1 MSRRRRDPAEDGH
14 GRLLDAWTAPSGA
27 GGPIGCLST
36 TYTFSA
42 PFFEE
47 ECLGR
52 FLGMETQPEE
62 SGAAYLIEREEK
74 LGEVYTGIV
83 VDRLHA
89 AADQRSLAWDILP
102 VRVGGGCMHAK
113 VTLLV
118 WANAMRVIVGSA
130 NCTEA
135 GYRSNL
141 EIFSVLDFKDG
152 GGDDRALLVD
162 VIAFLRDLVALSPA
176 GPARDRAEPFLAS
189 VSARAE
195 AWQPPP
201 KAADVEVRVLIG
213 GGIGGRP
220 RQLLSTLRTE
230 VWQDSRAPRTLE
242 VVSPFFDLD
251 PAAMAKAVGEVL
263 ARRGEVTTT
272 FYVATRKDGDGTL
285 HVQAPLGLQ
294 TAFPDAPFKPIRLED
309 RDEVRAL
316 HAKCLAIA
324 NDHSVA
330 MMVGS
335 SNFTSAGLG
344 LGEGPAN
351 IEANLVYVVPIGSVG
366 HVALGQAWPTADDDA
381 IDLSTVRFSPAF
393 DEGAIGSVLED
404 VVSLPVGFVSCVYDG
419 SGLLFT
425 LEPDDLPTTWQM
437 RIGDAVI
444 DDAAA
449 FAAAGRPSS
458 RRLAWGGGAPSVI
471 DVTWTTTTDQQR
483 SAALIVNVSSRE
495 ILPSPE
501 ALRNLSL
508 ESLLDILTMARPI
521 HEAVERARLL
531 RRTATTGPRDG
542 LDELQRVKTDAF
554 LLQRTRRFSRAL
566 EGLKRRLEQP
576 ICSDESLRRRLRGPV
591 GPLVIA
597 QKIRDSD
604 VIAGERAFQLT
615 ELVLLLRRLSPLPQ
629 PGTLPSDVVLAAASA
644 LADEIAATID
654 SLRAGIP
661 ADLQRYVTRALEA
674 GAP

>member
-14 GRLLDAWTAPSGA
+14 GRLLDAWAAPDGA

-52 FLGMETQPEE
+52 FLGMETQPDE

-74 LGEVYTGIV
+74 LGEVYAGIV

-89 AADQRSLAWDILP
+89 AADERSLAWDILP

-118 WANAMRVIVGSA
+118 WANAIRVIVGSA

-141 EIFSVLDFKDG
+141 EIFSVLDFNDG
-152 GGDDRALLVD
+152 GGDDRALLSD
-162 VIAFLRDLVALSPA
+162 VIAFLGDLVALSPA

-189 VSARAE
+189 VLVRAE
-195 AWQPPP
+195 GWQPPT
-201 KAADVEVRVLIG
+201 KAAGVEVRLVVG

-242 VVSPFFDLD
+242 VVSPFFDLE
-251 PAAMAKAVGEVL
+251 PADMAKAVGEVL
-263 ARRGEVTTT
+263 AKRGEVSTT

-285 HVQAPLGLQ
+285 HVQAPRALA
-294 TAFPDAPFKPIRLED
+294 TAFPGAPFKAVRLED
-309 RDEVRAL
+309 REEVRAL
-316 HAKCLAIA
+316 HAKCLSIA

-344 LGEGPAN
+344 LGDGPAN
-351 IEANLVYVVPIGSVG
+351 IEANLVYVVPIGSAG
-366 HVALGQAWPTADDDA
+366 HTALGQAWPTSDDEA
-381 IDLSTVRFSPAF
+381 IDLDTVRFSPAF
-393 DEGAIGSVLED
+393 DEGAIGSVVDD

-419 SGLLFT
+419 TGLLFT
-425 LEPDDLPTTWQM
+425 LEPDGLPTIWQM
-437 RIGDAVI
+437 RIGDDVI

-458 RRLAWGGGAPSVI
+458 RHLVWSGRAPSVI
-471 DVTWTTTTDQQR
+471 DVTWTTTTEQQR
-483 SAALIVNVSSRE
+483 TAALIVNVSSRE
-495 ILPSPE
+495 VLPSAE

-531 RRTATTGPRDG
+531 RHTATTGPRDG

-566 EGLKRRLEQP
+566 EGLKSRLEQP

-591 GPLVIA
+591 GPLVVA
-597 QKIRDSD
+597 QKIQESG
-604 VIAGERAFQLT
+604 VSAGERAFQLT
-615 ELVLLLRRLSPLPQ
+615 ELVLLLRRLNPRPQ
-629 PGTLPSDVVLAAASA
+629 TGTLPGDVVLAAASA
-644 LADEIAATID
+644 LATEIAGSID
-654 SLRAGIP
+654 GLRADIP
-661 ADLQRYVTRALEA
+661 KDLQHYVTKALAA